1 MRCLV
6 DASGQA
12 LVTNSSFFFEVESG
26 GSPACSC
33 KNIKTVEN
41 TVYGIPN

>member
-12 LVTNSSFFFEVESG
+12 LVTNSSFSLKLSRVK
-26 GSPACSC
+26 ARLVDV
-33 KNIKTVEN
+33 KI
-41 TVYGIPN
+41 